1 MERNLK
7 LRNPKRR
14 WQSQPEVRTMD
25 KIVKNLAIGLLLL
38 IILAPL
44 GLLAVGETFGEWGP
58 EEIQEKLGF
67 VPPGL
72 EQLSGLWNAPLPDY
86 AFPGG
91 GDSMTV
97 SAAAYIL
104 SAVIGVV
111 VCGGLLYF
119 AGKRIAKD

>member
-1 MERNLK
+1 
-7 LRNPKRR
+7 
-14 WQSQPEVRTMD
+14 MD
-25 KIVKNLAIGLLLL
+25 KIVRNLAIGLLVM

-58 EEIQEKLGF
+58 EELQEKLGF

-72 EQLSGLWNAPLPDY
+72 EQLSGLWSAPLPDY

-91 GDSMTV
+91 GESMTV

-104 SAVIGVV
+104 SGVIGAV
-111 VCGGLLYF
+111 VCGGLLYVV
-119 AGKRIAKD
+119 GKKVAKN

>member
-1 MERNLK
+1 MEKIYRNF
-7 LRNPKRR
+7 
-14 WQSQPEVRTMD
+14 
-25 KIVKNLAIGLLLL
+25 AIGLILL

-44 GLLAVGETFGEWGP
+44 GLLAVGETFGEWGS
-58 EEIQEKLGF
+58 EELKEKLGF
-67 VPPGL
+67 VPHGL
-72 EQLSGLWNAPLPDY
+72 EQLSSLWSAPLPDY

-91 GDSMTV
+91 EGSESMTL

-119 AGKRIAKD
+119 VGKKVAKD

>member
-1 MERNLK
+1 ME
-7 LRNPKRR
+7 
-14 WQSQPEVRTMD
+14 
-25 KIVKNLAIGLLLL
+25 KIVKNFAIGLLLL

-44 GLLAVGETFGEWGP
+44 GLLAVGETFGEWGS
-58 EEIQEKLGF
+58 EELQEKLGF

-97 SAAAYIL
+97 ASAAYIL

-111 VCGGLLYF
+111 VCGGLMYLV
-119 AGKRIAKD
+119 GKKVAKD